1 MKLNEITHGIIGC
14 AIAVHRQLGP
24 GLLESAYEEC
34 MALELS
40 ARGWHFDRQRPVPL
54 QYRGTLVDCSYRL
67 DLIVEEQVIIELKA
81 VAALDPIFTA
91 QLLTYL
97 KLTGCPIGLLIN
109 FNVELLKDGV
119 QRIINCPSASSVAL
133 S

>member
-1 MKLNEITHGIIGC
+1 MPTHGIIGC

-24 GLLESAYEEC
+24 GLLESAYETC
-34 MALELS
+34 LALELK

-133 S
+133 W

>member
-133 S
+133 W